1 VILLEIRV
9 FISLG
14 GRARKAVPL
23 RSARLQTR
31 FLWYTALLL
40 WSAPLLAQNLVQ
52 NAGFDSNLASWMVA
66 SNSSWTTSW
75 ESGTAKV
82 RWVGPQ
88 TQSAYVP
95 LSQGGMP
102 VTPGVTYEFAV
113 SARLDVEPNA
123 SLYSPVGVNLYMLG
137 SNPNVPLDAKGDTFY
152 GTGWVDLKGFLIAPN
167 GSQTA
172 LLTLQIPG
180 NAGQVATFD
189 NASLR
194 ALPASAEFNAGP
206 TMIASGEAVTL
217 VWATASTPNVSIAP
231 GVGSVARTGS
241 VVVHPTET
249 TTYTLTASGPIGT
262 VTKQIKI
269 TVVPPPTAT
278 FSVAPTSISAGES
291 ATLSWTTT
299 DAASVS
305 IDNGVGSV
313 APKGSAIVSPTATTT
328 YTLTANGI
336 GGSATKQVTVT
347 VTPPKPQI
355 TFTASPHTIAEGES
369 STLSWTVLNATSVS
383 IDHSIGNRPTSGSS
397 AVSPTATT
405 TYRLTAAGP
414 GGSSSAQ
421 VTVTVLAAP
430 VIIFSA
436 TPSSITRGFA
446 STLVWTVTDATLV
459 VIDQGVGAQAPN
471 GALEVRP
478 TVTTTYL
485 LTATGPGGAR
495 QAQVTITVEVSGR
508 RRAVRH

>member
-1 VILLEIRV
+1 VILW
-9 FISLG
+9 S
-14 GRARKAVPL
+14 VPV
-23 RSARLQTR
+23 
-31 FLWYTALLL
+31 
-40 WSAPLLAQNLVQ
+40 LAQNLVQ
-52 NAGFDSNLASWMVA
+52 NGGFDSSLAGWTVA
-66 SNSSWTTSW
+66 SNASWSTSW

-88 TQSAYVP
+88 TQSGYVP
-95 LSQGGMP
+95 LSQGGMA

-152 GTGWVDLKGFLIAPN
+152 GTGWVDLKGFLIA
-167 GSQTA
+167 QTA

-180 NAGQVATFD
+180 NAGQGATFD

-206 TMIASGEAVTL
+206 TMIAPGEAVTL

-299 DAASVS
+299 DAADIS

-313 APKGSAIVSPTATTT
+313 AASGAISVLPTATTT
-328 YTLTANGI
+328 YTLTANGV
-336 GGSATKQVTVT
+336 GGSMTKQVTLT
-347 VTPPKPQI
+347 VTPSKPQI
-355 TFTASPHTIAEGES
+355 TFTAFPRSIGEGEHA
-369 STLSWTVLNATSVS
+369 TLSWSVLNAGSVS
-383 IDHSIGNRPTSGSS
+383 IDHGIGDRPVSGSAS
-397 AVSPTATT
+397 VSPAVTT
-405 TYRLTAAGP
+405 TYRLTATGP
-414 GGSSSAQ
+414 GGTSTSQ
-421 VTVTVLAAP
+421 VTITVLPAP
-430 VIIFSA
+430 VISFSA
-436 TPSSITRGFA
+436 SPSTVTRGNA
-446 STLVWTVTDATLV
+446 STLVWAVADATSV
-459 VIDQGVGAQAPN
+459 VIDNGVGAQPPN
-471 GALEVRP
+471 GALDVRP
-478 TVTTTYL
+478 TETTTYL
-485 LTATGPGGAR
+485 LTATGPGGVR
-495 QAQVTITVEVSGR
+495 LAQTTVTVSTTSR